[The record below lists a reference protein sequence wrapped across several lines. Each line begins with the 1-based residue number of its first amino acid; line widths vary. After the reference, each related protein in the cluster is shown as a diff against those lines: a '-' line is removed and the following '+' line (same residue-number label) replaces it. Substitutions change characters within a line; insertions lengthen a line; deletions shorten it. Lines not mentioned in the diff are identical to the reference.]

1 MMTVKEKIV
10 ATLLAVTSYETAL
23 LKAAWH
29 VKDENARTVALA
41 MTNFGRLECGSK
53 KFLGFDG
60 NFGHWAIDLE
70 KSKNCSDYDVTR
82 KIASDDFLLETLMFD
97 LLEAAIRKL
106 KFIGF
111 ARDHRLV
118 GGAYQFSFK
127 LEDGTIVDILQSPDN
142 VELVNFEVDGKEE
155 AWTGDFY
162 EAVSVLI
169 KD

>member
-1 MMTVKEKIV
+1 MTTKEKII

-41 MTNFGRLECGSK
+41 MTNFGRMECGSK

-60 NFGHWAIDLE
+60 NFGRWAIDLE
-70 KSKNCSDYDVTR
+70 KSKSYSDYDVTW
-82 KIASDDFLLETLMFD
+82 KIASDDFLLENLAFD
-97 LLEAAIRKL
+97 LLEVAIQKL

-111 ARDHRLV
+111 TRKHRLE

-127 LEDGTIVDILQSPDN
+127 LDDGTIVDILQSPAD
-142 VELVNFEVDGKEE
+142 VELVNFEVDGKVE
-155 AWTGDFY
+155 AWAGDFCK
-162 EAVSVLI
+162 AVSVLI
-169 KD
+169 KG